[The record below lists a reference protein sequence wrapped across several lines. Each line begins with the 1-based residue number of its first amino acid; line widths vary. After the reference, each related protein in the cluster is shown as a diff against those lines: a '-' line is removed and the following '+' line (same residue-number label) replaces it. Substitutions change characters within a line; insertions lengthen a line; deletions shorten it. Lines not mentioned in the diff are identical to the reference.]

1 MLTYLLGDTN
11 TEVVIADVLW
21 RFPDKTL
28 YYLHGIAAVA
38 LEETVAATCLRCG
51 TVDDGNEIRSDDDSV
66 LAFFLWVLRNDVL
79 LYNFH
84 YLTGLMGDRVM
95 VALGIAS

>member
-1 MLTYLLGDTN
+1 
-11 TEVVIADVLW
+11 
-21 RFPDKTL
+21 
-28 YYLHGIAAVA
+28 
-38 LEETVAATCLRCG
+38 
-51 TVDDGNEIRSDDDSV
+51 
-66 LAFFLWVLRNDVL
+66 L